1 MRVLSSSS
9 SSSSS
14 LGERIGAQARALCG
28 AAGFSTRAREVDE
41 VLQEMC
47 ASWSSRGEEQ
57 RPRWSSL
64 TDDCSPIESSVVLAP
79 RPVEVRFC
87 VEAQADPAS
96 PASYWEAAQRLNQRL
111 EARFGAHL
119 ERLRQL
125 EDLFSPQHR
134 ALPMVMW
141 HAVMFG
147 AEGPPSFKIYLWAG
161 ARGINQASASC
172 ARMLERLGC
181 TRAWERIQAL
191 LRPRDVIAFV
201 GLDLQAGEEARVKVY
216 VNHPA
221 PLSAEEYE
229 RAASLSP
236 DSIPGDAAT
245 FLRILRGDEAS
256 AGEPPK
262 TTFHAS
268 RQVMTSYRIVPG
280 KAGDIDSVA
289 LQFPHALGSPEGALA
304 PERTRSLLREHGLPT
319 EDYERCLS
327 VFSPLANSYISFQR
341 ARGRPVITPYFTS
354 RLFAERF
361 GLLTRDWD
369 TLRSWHFPPR
379 ATQEDVHG

>member
-1 MRVLSSSS
+1 MLVPASP
-9 SSSSS
+9 S
-14 LGERIGAQARALCG
+14 LGERIGVQARALCQ
-28 AAGFSTRAREVDE
+28 AAGLPTRAREVDE
-41 VLQEMC
+41 VLREMC
-47 ASWSSRGEEQ
+47 ASWSHRGEEQ

-64 TDDCSPIESSVVLAP
+64 TDDCSPIEYSVVLAP

-87 VEAQADPAS
+87 VEAQADPHS
-96 PASYWEAAQRLNQRL
+96 PASYWEAAQHLNQQL
-111 EARFGAHL
+111 EARFGARV

-161 ARGINQASASC
+161 ARGVNQASASC

-181 TRAWERIQAL
+181 ARAWERIQAL
-191 LRPRDVIAFV
+191 LRPTDVIAFV
-201 GLDLQAGEEARVKVY
+201 GLDLLADEDARVKVY

-221 PLSAEEYE
+221 PLSVEEYE

-236 DSIPGDAAT
+236 GSIPGDAAS
-245 FLRILRGDEAS
+245 FLRILRGDDTS
-256 AGEPPK
+256 AK
-262 TTFHAS
+262 DLQKLTFHAN

-289 LQFPHALGSPEGALA
+289 LQFPYALCSPGGAPA
-304 PERTRSLLREHGLPT
+304 PERTRALLRTHGLPT
-319 EDYERCLS
+319 EDYDRCLS

-341 ARGRPVITPYFTS
+341 ANGHPVVTPYFSS

-379 ATQEDVHG
+379 AMKEDVHG